1 MAVLNTLDEIEITPG
16 TDLFIPVY
24 RYAETQVL
32 TLVGSP
38 TGGTFIAR
46 YRNVA
51 TTAIAYDATG
61 ATLQTALEAVSTLGP
76 GNVTASGAAEG
87 PWTVAPARLIDVK
100 TFLKNP
106 LSVTASLTG
115 GTNPHITVDL
125 PLADVS
131 ARAYELQV
139 RDEAGT
145 ATADIWINSDGDPN
159 PATSTVQGEIDM
171 TDAATGLI
179 VLHVNAA
186 ATAAL
191 DFALGNP
198 RGTAHGVLV
207 EIVGTDKLALID
219 DSDWTFR
226 LRGKYYV

>member
-1 MAVLNTLDEIEITPG
+1 MAVLNTLEEIEITPG

-24 RYAETQVL
+24 RYAETQLL
-32 TLVGSP
+32 TVVGSP

-46 YRNVA
+46 YRNVP
-51 TTAIAYDATG
+51 TTALAYNATG
-61 ATLQTALEAVSTLGP
+61 ATIQTALEAVSTLGP
-76 GNVTASGAAEG
+76 GNVTVSGGAGG

-106 LSVTASLTG
+106 LSITASLTG

-125 PLADVS
+125 PLANVS
-131 ARAYELQV
+131 TRAYELQV

-145 ATADIWINSDGDPN
+145 ATADIWINDAGDPN
-159 PATSTVQGEIDM
+159 PVTTIVQGEIDM

-186 ATAAL
+186 ATTVL
-191 DFALGNP
+191 DFAAGNP

-207 EIVGTDKLALID
+207 EIVSGDKLALID